1 MKGEAMTE
9 TITYFE
15 ILVQVAKLIT
25 YLMVMRR
32 LVKGKG
38 ARKRP

>member
-1 MKGEAMTE
+1 MTE

-25 YLMVMRR
+25 YLMVIRR
-32 LVKGKG
+32 LMKSKG